1 MDEKFTRPKG
11 FGQILD
17 HTFSLSKRHFKDF
30 FLIFLIFMGPIYL
43 LQALIELASGV
54 SFFREVGPGETWFE
68 QVITS
73 FDDTETVNLGAD
85 LGIALVGLIAIFLA
99 PVATAAVMF
108 AIDHLRK
115 GEEYTVGSV
124 IKQAF
129 SRYWPMLGST
139 ILFGLIA
146 FGLFVVPIII
156 ITIAGVVGAIVL
168 PIVGIILAILLFVG
182 FAIGIGLL
190 LTRWSFYFGSVV
202 FKEETPGFSRSW
214 KLTKGRTWVLFGLFI
229 IFSMIIT
236 MISVTLELSFMMVLG
251 DSVLLSLI
259 VNAASLF
266 TTMIFTVGYAVMYF
280 DLKVRNDAD
289 DLKEM
294 IGEYNTPQI

>member
-1 MDEKFTRPKG
+1 
-11 FGQILD
+11 
-17 HTFSLSKRHFKDF
+17 
-30 FLIFLIFMGPIYL
+30 
-43 LQALIELASGV
+43 
-54 SFFREVGPGETWFE
+54 
-68 QVITS
+68 
-73 FDDTETVNLGAD
+73 
-85 LGIALVGLIAIFLA
+85 
-99 PVATAAVMF
+99 MF

-146 FGLFVVPIII
+146 FGLFIVPIII

-259 VNAASLF
+259 VNVASLF